1 MKKNKSPCIDICL
14 YKGPKGWCTGCGMTR
29 QESQKWY
36 KLKPYEQNSL
46 LAALKKRLAKIAKIK

>member
-46 LAALKKRLAKIAKIK
+46 LAVLKKTTR